1 MRRIVT
7 GWLIVAGCMVLLG
20 IGAMV
25 GAGVPRSTEVP
36 EATMREWRRYADE
49 VERGARSPS
58 PATTRLL
65 TETAIAQHEYARA
78 AGGALRFVGA
88 GITILSLLLVADL
101 ARHRARSPATPPP
114 GD

>member
-1 MRRIVT
+1 MRRVVT
-7 GWLIVAGCMVLLG
+7 GWLIIAGCMALLG

-25 GAGVPRSTEVP
+25 GAGAPRSTDVT
-36 EATMREWRRYADE
+36 EAMMQEWRRYAAE

-58 PATTRLL
+58 PVLTRLL

-78 AGGALRFVGA
+78 AGRALRFVGA

-101 ARHRARSPATPPP
+101 ARHRGRNPSGPPSEE
-114 GD
+114 